1 MPDAGAALKMAHQA
15 KIRLFVV
22 TNQGGIGLGLYDE
35 AAMRRFHEAM
45 CQAINAAGGAITD
58 IAFCPHHPDAPA
70 PEMRSCTCRKPQAGM
85 LLDLAS
91 RHDIDLKKSV
101 LIGDR
106 DTDIEA
112 AKNAGCLGILYA
124 GGSLIPIMRR
134 AIKHVLKDAGG
145 QIDNG

>member
-1 MPDAGAALKMAHQA
+1 MAHQA

-45 CQAINAAGGAITD
+45 CQAIHAAGGAITD

-70 PEMRSCTCRKPQAGM
+70 PEMRSCSCRKPQAGM

-112 AKNAGCLGILYA
+112 AKNAGCLGILYS
-124 GGSLIPIMRR
+124 GGSLIPVMRK
-134 AIKHVLKDAGG
+134 AIKHVQGT
-145 QIDNG
+145 IDHG